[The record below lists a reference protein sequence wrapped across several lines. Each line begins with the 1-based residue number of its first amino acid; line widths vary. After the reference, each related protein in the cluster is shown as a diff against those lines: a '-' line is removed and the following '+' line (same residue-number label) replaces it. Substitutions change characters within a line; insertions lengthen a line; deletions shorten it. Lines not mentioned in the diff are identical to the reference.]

1 MLTKRENLIETLRGG
16 KPDRFVK
23 QYEFLNMI
31 MEAAFAMEGIPMQ
44 PVEGLSKDSWG
55 ITWSFPK
62 GQIGGFPVHDA
73 QHKVIKDITQWEKYV
88 KKPEVPTSKEKWAP
102 AVAHANAIDREQ
114 EFVASIYAPGVF
126 EMTHHLMGM
135 EDALMSYYEEPEAMH
150 ALLDLITEFELENA
164 EMVIDKLRPDAL
176 FHHDDWGSQISS
188 FMSPEMFAEFL
199 VPRYKKI
206 YGFYKANGVEL
217 IVHHSD
223 SYAANLV
230 PHMIDVGIDIWQGTM
245 KTNKIPQLIETYGK
259 EISFMG
265 GLHSGEMDFPGWT
278 EELIAQEV
286 EKACKTNGKLHYIPC
301 ITHGGPMSHF
311 PGVYEEID
319 RQIDQMSKEMF

>member
-1 MLTKRENLIETLRGG
+1 MLTIRENLMETLRGG

-23 QYEFLNMI
+23 QYEFLDSI
-31 MEAAFAMEGIPMQ
+31 MEGAFAMEGIPHQ
-44 PVEGLSKDSWG
+44 PVEGFPKDSWG

-73 QHKVIKDITQWEKYV
+73 AHKVIKDISQWRTYIN
-88 KKPEVPTSKEKWAP
+88 KPEVSTSKEKWAP
-102 AVAHANAIDREQ
+102 AVAHAQSVNREQ
-114 EFVASIYAPGVF
+114 QFATAVYAPGVF

-135 EDALMSYYEEPEAMH
+135 EDALMAYYEEPEAMH
-150 ALLDLITEFELENA
+150 ELLDLITTYELEIA
-164 EMVIDKLRPDAL
+164 EMTIDRLRPDAL

-188 FMSPEMFAEFL
+188 FMSPEMFSEFL

-223 SYAANLV
+223 SFAANLV
-230 PHMIDVGIDIWQGTM
+230 PHMIEVGIDIWQGTM
-245 KTNKIPQLIETYGK
+245 KTNNIPGLIETFGGK
-259 EISFMG
+259 ISFMG
-265 GLHSGEMDFPGWT
+265 GLHSGELDFPGWT
-278 EELIAQEV
+278 QEIVAGEV
-286 EKACKTNGKLHYIPC
+286 ETACRSYGKKHYIPC

-319 RQIDQMSKEMF
+319 RQIDRMSQELF